1 MPTFVRVASIS
12 ELEPGTAKTVT
23 ANGQEIAIYNVDG
36 KIYATDNT
44 CVHEGGP
51 LGEGLLQG
59 ELISCPWHMWDF
71 NVCTGELVNNCR
83 IKLNSFPV
91 EIDGT
96 DIKVGV

>member
-1 MPTFVRVASIS
+1 MPTFVKVASTT
-12 ELEPGTAKTVT
+12 ELIPGTAKTVT
-23 ANGQEIAIYNVDG
+23 ANGHEIAIYNVDG

-59 ELISCPWHMWDF
+59 DVISCPWHMWEF
-71 NVCTGELVNNCR
+71 NVCSGEMVDNCSVK
-83 IKLNSFPV
+83 IATFPV
-91 EIDGT
+91 EVEGT